1 MFQENKACQIFRTA
15 NISYP
20 LIRTRTYQWVRNASF
35 LKVLHTLFSCN
46 ARIETLPFVLLP
58 TLGISINDRGNFDYE
73 GKTILKIFNAFS
85 FFFRRLENKYA
96 LGNLKKF
103 MNNFFALRN
112 HHDSYSDDRYCS
124 EVTKS

>member
-1 MFQENKACQIFRTA
+1 MLVFF
-15 NISYP
+15 
-20 LIRTRTYQWVRNASF
+20 
-35 LKVLHTLFSCN
+35 KVLRTLFSCN

-58 TLGISINDRGNFDYE
+58 TLGISINNRGNFDYE

-103 MNNFFALRN
+103 MNNFLPWETTMIVTVTIVIAVKLQN
-112 HHDSYSDDRYCS
+112 HDINIIQQFNII
-124 EVTKS
+124 